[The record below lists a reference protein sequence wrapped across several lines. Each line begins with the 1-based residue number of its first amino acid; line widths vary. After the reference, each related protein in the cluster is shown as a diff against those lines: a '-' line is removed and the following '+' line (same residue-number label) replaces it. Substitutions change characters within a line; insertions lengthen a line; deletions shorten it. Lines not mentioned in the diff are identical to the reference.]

1 MAQALVRNRTLR
13 RRKRNTIG
21 QEARTMGYTDS
32 GNTVK
37 RSLRTSR
44 KFVSSRLAEE
54 LLGKAYGYLI
64 PPVKHLVSKHSL
76 ERVERVERVE
86 RNVHTSVS
94 SA

>member
-1 MAQALVRNRTLR
+1 MR
-13 RRKRNTIG
+13 
-21 QEARTMGYTDS
+21 YTDS
-32 GNTVK
+32 GNTVEH
-37 RSLRTSR
+37 SLRISR

-64 PPVKHLVSKHSL
+64 PPGKHSVSKRSL
-76 ERVERVERVE
+76 ERVE